1 MLSVPDWNIPILGF
15 KSGDPAAEAD
25 TQDWTLGI
33 VAEEGSKLGGGE
45 IIDISPSSEYY
56 VTDTFDY
63 FEQGRYMNRVNGGS
77 GDASSEQYVR
87 LDLKE
92 KLSSLTRPG
101 IALSLLLHGVTSP
114 ADTAYDE
121 SYSWLNVE
129 IRDPSGSQSSL
140 WESLYYRKYRVGSIW
155 HGEIHHGGPFIAD
168 VSAYKTQ
175 EMEIC
180 LTVHRR
186 NTYAAFDI
194 DGWLYQYVMLF
205 EIEG

>member
-45 IIDISPSSEYY
+45 IIDISPDSEYY
-56 VTDTFDY
+56 VTDNFRY
-63 FEQGRYMNRVNGGS
+63 FSQGRYVNRVYGGS

-87 LDLKE
+87 LDLQE

-101 IALSLLLHGVTSP
+101 IVLSLLLHGVTSP
-114 ADTAYDE
+114 ADTAYNE
-121 SYSWLNVE
+121 SYSWLE
-129 IRDPSGSQSSL
+129 ARIRAPGASSGQADF
-140 WESLYYRKYRVGSIW
+140 WMYYRYYLSGGIW
-155 HGEIHHGGPFIAD
+155 HDQIHNGGPFIKD
-168 VSAYKTQ
+168 VSAFKTQ
-175 EMEIC
+175 EMEIR
-180 LTVHRR
+180 LNVRRR
-186 NTYAAFDI
+186 NNSSLFDI

-205 EIEG
+205 EIVG

>member
-25 TQDWTLGI
+25 TTDWTLGI

-63 FEQGRYMNRVNGGS
+63 FDQGHYINRVNGGS
-77 GDASSEQYVR
+77 GNASSEQYVR
-87 LDLKE
+87 LDLQE

-121 SYSWLNVE
+121 SYSWLNIE
-129 IRDPSGSQSSL
+129 IRTPGGSQSSL

-155 HGEIHHGGPFIAD
+155 HDQIHYGGPFIAD

-175 EMEIC
+175 EMEIG

-186 NTYAAFDI
+186 NTYVGFDI

>member
-1 MLSVPDWNIPILGF
+1 VLGF

-25 TQDWTLGI
+25 TTDWTLGI
-33 VAEEGSKLGGGE
+33 VAEEGSKIGGGE

-63 FEQGRYMNRVNGGS
+63 FDQGHYINRVNGGS
-77 GDASSEQYVR
+77 GNASSEQYVR
-87 LDLKE
+87 LDLQE

-121 SYSWLNVE
+121 SYSWLNIE
-129 IRDPSGSQSSL
+129 IRTPGGSQSSL

-155 HGEIHHGGPFIAD
+155 HDQIHYGGPFIAD

-175 EMEIC
+175 EMEIG

-186 NTYAAFDI
+186 NTYVGFDI